1 MKKWLKIFFRVLRT
15 RAIAYCRPPSTASER
30 FNMKKIRLTLLVA
43 IAMWIATGVSF
54 ADELRVATF
63 NYPPFQYEEQ
73 GEVKGIAV
81 DIVRELF
88 KRLNQPIKIDF
99 YPFPRAVKNL
109 RTGESDVVFT
119 FYHKKE
125 RESFADYSKEALVEQ
140 TISLFVHED
149 SYIFFDGDLSKLNQY
164 KFGLVRFSYG
174 SVFDA
179 AVDKKLIKHIE
190 YVSLMDLNMKKFL
203 RRRFDILPSDRWVAY
218 YYHSKVKNKENK
230 SVKLKELTP
239 PIQSFP
245 AYMGFS
251 KANNLSG
258 LRDKADIILKE
269 MKRDGSYQRIIDG
282 YLAGWGITGRP

>member
-1 MKKWLKIFFRVLRT
+1 MKKFF
-15 RAIAYCRPPSTASER
+15 
-30 FNMKKIRLTLLVA
+30 FTLSIV
-43 IAMWIATGVSF
+43 ISMWIGAGESF

-109 RTGESDVVFT
+109 KTGESDVIFT
-119 FYHKKE
+119 FYFKKE
-125 RESFADYSKEALVEQ
+125 REAFADYTQEALVNQ
-140 TISLFVHED
+140 KISLFVHED
-149 SYIFFDGDLSKLNQY
+149 SPIVFDGDLSKLNQY

-179 AVDKKLIKHIE
+179 AVDKKLITRIE
-190 YVSLMDLNMKKFL
+190 YVSKMDLNMKKFL

-218 YYHSKVKNKENK
+218 YYYSKFNRENDN
-230 SVKLKELTP
+230 SVKLKELKP

-251 KANNLSG
+251 KANHLGG
-258 LRDKADIILKE
+258 LRDRSDMVLKE
-269 MKRDGSYQRIIDG
+269 MKKDGSYQRIIDG